1 MCLRDVCFLRMN
13 IGTIEAAL
21 GLLERDERCVVETNL
36 AARTTA
42 LDFISFAEEFIRVNR
57 RGADLTPLTHRLAA
71 LKERLTVINTE
82 LFRRLRTQIQ
92 EGQYTPA
99 SLRFEFDQ
107 YTDYSPEKK
116 GMAHVGAD
124 ALDTLLDGILDL
136 HGYPEG
142 IDPPYPDMVY
152 YEPTPARAVLDMVDN
167 VGLSRADVFYD
178 LGSGLGRVA
187 ILFNLMSGVKAKGVE
202 IVPTLCDSARRCA
215 SRLGLANV
223 EFINADA
230 READYSDGAAFF
242 MFTPFKGAIF
252 QTVLDRLR
260 QEGQR
265 RLIKVCTYGACTQWA
280 AEQSWLRSV
289 DGNADDSFKAAIFHS
304 D

>member
-13 IGTIEAAL
+13 IETIEAAL

-42 LDFISFAEEFIRVNR
+42 LDFISFAEEFIRVNS
-57 RGADLTPLTHRLAA
+57 RGVDLTPLTYRLAA
-71 LKERLTVINTE
+71 LKERLTAINTE
-82 LFRRLRTQIQ
+82 LFRRVRTQIQ

-116 GMAHVGAD
+116 GMTHVGAD
-124 ALDTLLDGILDL
+124 ALDTLLDGILEL
-136 HGYPEG
+136 HGHPEG

-167 VGLSRADVFYD
+167 VGLNRADVFYD

-187 ILFNLMSGVKAKGVE
+187 ILFSLMSGVKATGVE
-202 IVPTLCDSARRCA
+202 IVPTLYDSARRCA
-215 SRLGLANV
+215 SRLGLVSV

-230 READYSDGAAFF
+230 READYSNGTVFF

-252 QTVLDRLR
+252 QTVLDKLR
-260 QEGQR
+260 QEGRR

-304 D
+304 H